1 MKLGRAIY
9 EVLHFLSISQ
19 ADKTPLRD
27 LFDKQDFNNVNEYNG
42 SKRDAVIQDGIQVAI
57 DNC

>member
-1 MKLGRAIY
+1 MKLGRTIY

-27 LFDKQDFNNVNEYNG
+27 LFD
-42 SKRDAVIQDGIQVAI
+42 
-57 DNC
+57 